1 VADDGP
7 KDEGAR
13 EAGETAAASAASGA
27 AGTGAAEPVVAV
39 DPRMR
44 SRRIGVRRE
53 AGRKRLRR
61 ATLVLAVVAAVV
73 GSLAAG
79 RSPVLDVDKVTVSG
93 EHRTD
98 AVAVRRAAGI
108 DRGDPMIG
116 VDPGAAARRVER
128 LPWVGHARVVR
139 AWPATVKI
147 EVHERDPAAMI
158 QVTEARVALVDD
170 SGRVLSIEPS
180 EAEAQPADGGP
191 VTLTGID
198 GRVAEGERL
207 PADARAALTVGL
219 AARDRLPGVIS
230 SVSTELDAA
239 LVEGGTVRFG
249 SADRIEDKLTALE
262 TVLEQVDR
270 GCLETLDVRVPGS
283 PALTRNGGCP

>member
-7 KDEGAR
+7 KDEGHGGTVDHRSLDGGGPAV
-13 EAGETAAASAASGA
+13 EGA
-27 AGTGAAEPVVAV
+27 AVAV

-53 AGRKRLRR
+53 AGRRRLRR
-61 ATLVLAVVAAVV
+61 TTLVLAVVAVAV
-73 GSLAAG
+73 GSLAAA
-79 RSPVLDVDKVTVSG
+79 RSPVLDVDHVTVSG
-93 EHRTD
+93 AHRTD
-98 AVAVRRAAGI
+98 VAAVVRAAGI
-108 DRGDPMIG
+108 ERGDPMIG
-116 VDPGAAARRVER
+116 VAPGAAARRVER
-128 LPWVGHARVVR
+128 LPWVGRVQVVR

-147 EVHERDPAAMI
+147 EVHERSPAAMI
-158 QVTEARVALVDD
+158 QVTDSRVALVDD
-170 SGRVLSIEPS
+170 DGRVLAIEPS
-180 EAEAQPADGGP
+180 GSEAEPADGGP
-191 VTLTGID
+191 VTLTGVD

-207 PADARAALTVGL
+207 PRDARAALAVAL
-219 AARDRLPGVIS
+219 AARKRLPGVVA

-249 SADRIEDKLTALE
+249 SADRIEDKLTAVE
-262 TVLEQVDR
+262 TVLDQVDT